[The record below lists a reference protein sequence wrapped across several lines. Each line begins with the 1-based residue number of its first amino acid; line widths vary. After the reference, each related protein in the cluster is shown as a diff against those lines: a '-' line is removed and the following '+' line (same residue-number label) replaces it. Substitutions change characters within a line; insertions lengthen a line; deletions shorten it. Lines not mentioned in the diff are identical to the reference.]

1 MVSPQTEE
9 RRSPDKESFQLME
22 SNQQWLDTLDV
33 SIHDPLSKMNEEI
46 QSLIG
51 QLTIAGKF
59 WNNFPWRTRV

>member
-22 SNQQWLDTLDV
+22 SNQQSVDTLDV
-33 SIHDPLSKMNEEI
+33 SNHDPLSKINEEI
-46 QSLIG
+46 KALIR

-59 WNNFPWRTRV
+59 